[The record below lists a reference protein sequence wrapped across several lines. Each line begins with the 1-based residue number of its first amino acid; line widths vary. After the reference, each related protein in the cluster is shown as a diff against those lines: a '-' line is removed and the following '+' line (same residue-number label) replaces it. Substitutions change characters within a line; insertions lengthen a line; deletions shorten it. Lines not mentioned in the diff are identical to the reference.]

1 MSSHPTGRTDGHFIG
16 IDVGT
21 GSARAGVFDTQGALL
36 GTGKCD
42 IAMHRPK
49 AGIAEQSSAQVWDA
63 VCTATRA
70 AMAHAGADPRTVAGI
85 GFDATCSLVVI
96 GDTPL
101 PVGDPAH
108 PERDII
114 VWMDHRAVEQ
124 AARINA
130 GGHDVLRYVGG
141 RMSPEMEPPKLL
153 WLKENRPQVFAAAR
167 HFFDLTDFLTWK
179 ATGSTARSTCTVTC
193 KWTYL
198 AHEDRWDAGY
208 FRAIGLAELADE
220 GFARIGA
227 RVVPPATPLGQGLTA
242 QAARAMGL
250 RPGIA
255 VGAGLIDA
263 HAGGIGTVAAQGGAC
278 DPVATLGYV
287 FGTSSCTMTTT
298 HAPVFVPGVWGP
310 YYSAM
315 VPGMWLNEGGQSV
328 AGAAIDHLLRLHPA
342 HAEAAALAHA
352 KGLSLPDWLAGQTT
366 ADAVQKI
373 MHLHVVPEFLGNRA
387 PFADPHARA
396 TISGLGMQTD
406 LASLVDLYVA
416 GICGLG
422 YGLRQ
427 IVETQ
432 AAHGADVR
440 RIAISG
446 GAGRH
451 PLIRQLL
458 ADTAGLPVDVNASEE
473 PVLLGAAMLGAV
485 AGGVFADLG
494 KAMPAMSRVRA
505 SYHPAPD
512 SQPLH
517 QARYQAFLTLQDTA
531 RDLRAAMNANI
542 MQGQD
547 HAVSG

>member
-1 MSSHPTGRTDGHFIG
+1 MDRYLIG

-21 GSARAGVFDTQGALL
+21 GSARAGVFDATGAAL

-42 IAMHRPK
+42 IAMHRPD
-49 AGIAEQSSAQVWDA
+49 GVIAEQSSAQVWDA

-70 AMAHAGADPRTVAGI
+70 AVTQAGIDPARVAGI
-85 GFDATCSLVVI
+85 GFDATCSLVVV
-96 GDTPL
+96 GDMPL
-101 PVGDPAH
+101 GVGDPAH
-108 PERDII
+108 PDRDII
-114 VWMDHRAVEQ
+114 VWMDHRAVDQ

-141 RMSPEMEPPKLL
+141 RISPEMETPKLL
-153 WLKENRPQVFAAAR
+153 WLRENRPQVFDAAR

-179 ATGSTARSTCTVTC
+179 ATDSTARSTCTVTC

-198 AHEDRWDAGY
+198 AHEGRWDGDY
-208 FRAIGLAELADE
+208 FRAIGLGVLADE
-220 GFARIGA
+220 GFARIGTQ
-227 RVVPPATPLGQGLTA
+227 VVPPATPLGAGLTA
-242 QAARAMGL
+242 DAARAMGL

-263 HAGGIGTVAAQGGAC
+263 HAGGVGTVAAMG
-278 DPVATLGYV
+278 DPVDTVGYV

-298 HAPVFVPGVWGP
+298 RNPAFVPGVWGP
-310 YYSAM
+310 YFSAM

-342 HAEAAALAHA
+342 HDQAVDAARAQ
-352 KGLSLPDWLAGQTT
+352 GRSLPEWLADQ
-366 ADAVQKI
+366 AAPDAVRQAA
-373 MHLHVVPEFLGNRA
+373 HLHVVPEFLGNRA

-396 TISGLGMQTD
+396 IVSGQGMDTD
-406 LASLVDLYVA
+406 LASLISLYVA
-416 GICGLG
+416 GVCGLG

-427 IVETQ
+427 IIATQ
-432 AAHGADVR
+432 AAHGAPVA

-458 ADTAGLPVDVNASEE
+458 ADATGLPVDAAAADE

-485 AGGVFADLG
+485 AGGVFPDLAS
-494 KAMPAMSRVRA
+494 AMPAMSRVLTTH
-505 SYHPAPD
+505 HPDPD
-512 SQPLH
+512 SQRLH
-517 QARYQAFLTLQDTA
+517 AARHRAFLTLQATA
-531 RDLRAAMNANI
+531 RDLRGDIDAALR
-542 MQGQD
+542 GD
-547 HAVSG
+547 HDALHG